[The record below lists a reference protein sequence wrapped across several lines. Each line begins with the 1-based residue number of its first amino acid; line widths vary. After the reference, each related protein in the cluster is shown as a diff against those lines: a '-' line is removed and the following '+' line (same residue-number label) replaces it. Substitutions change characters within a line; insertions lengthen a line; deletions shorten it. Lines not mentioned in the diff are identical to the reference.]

1 MSQNTTLFRNRSDQ
15 VIQTGASKWPRQ
27 ILNLNGK
34 NSSSR
39 LNGLI
44 KTTLVILYPFSM
56 ILLQKDSQYTNRMHP
71 FVWVISAIKIDS
83 LPSKETSSARLAT
96 NLRRVFQER
105 GIDFFDRDE
114 KAGFGKI
121 ENAAD
126 AIIQGSSVEGASSSE
141 ELVPKA
147 MTMEELYNMKSEI
160 LPQLL

>member
-1 MSQNTTLFRNRSDQ
+1 M
-15 VIQTGASKWPRQ
+15 
-27 ILNLNGK
+27 
-34 NSSSR
+34 
-39 LNGLI
+39 
-44 KTTLVILYPFSM
+44 
-56 ILLQKDSQYTNRMHP
+56 
-71 FVWVISAIKIDS
+71 
-83 LPSKETSSARLAT
+83 
-96 NLRRVFQER
+96 FQER